1 MVVALRFRIN
11 RNGRM
16 CALAFLRR
24 RTVKERD
31 RTKAPL
37 PSVAPASGMPRLR
50 VDRLRLDA
58 LDCPFLQVECTCGHV
73 GEVPV
78 APLIARYGRAVRA
91 RDSLGTVRCSSCRKQ
106 AIHRVY
112 AFR

>member
-1 MVVALRFRIN
+1 MVAALRFRIDH
-11 RNGRM
+11 NGRM

-50 VDRLRLDA
+50 VDGLRLDA
-58 LDCPFLQVECTCGHV
+58 LDCAFLQVECTCGHV

-78 APLIARYGRAVRA
+78 APLIARHGRAVRV